1 MENLTDNRQQTTD
14 NRQPTTHVHRSFSV
28 GGDNQQPTTAM
39 PKSSIHFDISERKI
53 LLRILDIVC
62 VLALLYLVSM
72 LFNFDYFK
80 INSEHWVWS
89 IVLATYLTIFATIF
103 ELYNLQKASKFDVV
117 VKNVI
122 ITSSVTVLFYLLTPF
137 YTPMLPSNRLQ
148 IVYFFLAINVAMLVW
163 RYAYIILISAPRF
176 YKRVILIAHAQ
187 DVDTIIASLQKSDPN
202 YRVIGYFNTAPYDG
216 TIVNNLEI
224 DSIAVEDIAMLTDE
238 MTISEIVV
246 GTPLSEG
253 MTVELNNKLIKLLEN
268 GIPIREYTQ
277 VYEEL
282 THRIPVQH
290 VEKDFYRYF
299 PFSRSNQNKLYLF
312 FNRILDLLFSL
323 LGLAFGFMLIP
334 ILVIGNLLA
343 NRGPLFY
350 SQTRVGKNGEYFKIY
365 KLRSMV
371 VNAEKNG
378 AQFAEARD
386 TRVTKFGRF
395 LRKSRF
401 DEIPQFINVIKG
413 EMSVIGPRPERPEF
427 VEDLKEKIPFYEV
440 RHLVK
445 PGVTGWAQVNA
456 KYGSSEEDSLEK
468 LQYDLYYIKHRSLFL
483 DITIIIKTLS
493 TIVFFRGQ

>member
-1 MENLTDNRQQTTD
+1 MLVFINYRNLPPPNLKLKTYSLIMSKN
-14 NRQPTTHVHRSFSV
+14 
-28 GGDNQQPTTAM
+28 
-39 PKSSIHFDISERKI
+39 SIHFDISERKI

-62 VLALLYLVSM
+62 VLSLLYLVGII
-72 LFNFDYFK
+72 FNFDYFK

-89 IVLATYLTIFATIF
+89 IVLATYLTVFATIF

-148 IVYFFLAINVAMLVW
+148 IVYFFLAINLAMLVW

-176 YKRVILIAHAQ
+176 YKRVLLIAYAR
-187 DVDTIIASLQKSDPN
+187 DVDEIIASLQKSDPN
-202 YRVIGYFNTAPYDG
+202 YRIIGYFNTGPNDS
-216 TIVNNLEI
+216 TIINSLEI
-224 DSIAVEDIAMLTDE
+224 DSITIADISMLIEE
-238 MTISEIVV
+238 MNISEIVV
-246 GTPLSEG
+246 GTPISDG
-253 MTVELNNKLIKLLEN
+253 MTVELNNQLIKFLEN

-312 FNRILDLLFSL
+312 FNRILDLMLSIIGLSFLVVL
-323 LGLAFGFMLIP
+323 LPFVI
-334 ILVIGNLLA
+334 IGNIIG

-350 SQTRVGKNGEYFKIY
+350 TQTRIGKNGREFKIY
-365 KLRSMV
+365 KLRSMI

-378 AQFAEARD
+378 AQFAKAKD
-386 TRVTKFGRF
+386 SRVTKFGRF

-413 EMSVIGPRPERPEF
+413 EMSVIGPRPERPKF
-427 VEDLKEKIPFYEV
+427 VKQLVEKIPFYEV

-456 KYGSSEEDSLEK
+456 KYGSTDEDSLEK

>member
-1 MENLTDNRQQTTD
+1 MSKKN
-14 NRQPTTHVHRSFSV
+14 
-28 GGDNQQPTTAM
+28 
-39 PKSSIHFDISERKI
+39 IHFDISERKI

-62 VLALLYLVSM
+62 VLALLYLVSVV
-72 LFNFDYFK
+72 FNFDYFK
-80 INSEHWVWS
+80 INSQRWVWS
-89 IVLATYLTIFATIF
+89 IVLAVYLTVFATIF

-148 IVYFFLAINVAMLVW
+148 IVYFFLAINVAMLAW

-176 YKRVILIAHAQ
+176 NKRVLLIANSQ
-187 DVDTIIASLQKSDPN
+187 DVEAIVESLQKSDPN
-202 YRVIGYFNTAPYDG
+202 YRVIGYFNTGPNDG
-216 TIVNNLEI
+216 TIINNLEI
-224 DSIAVEDIAMLTDE
+224 DTISISDIALLTEE

-246 GTPLSEG
+246 GTPISEG
-253 MTVELNNKLIKLLEN
+253 MTVELNNQLIKLLEK

-282 THRIPVQH
+282 TYRIPVQH

-312 FNRILDLLFSL
+312 FNRILDLFFSIIGLL
-323 LGLAFGFMLIP
+323 LGVVLSPFFI
-334 ILVIGNLLA
+334 IGNLLA
-343 NRGPLFY
+343 NQGPLFY
-350 SQTRVGKNGEYFKIY
+350 SQIRVGKNGEHFKIY
-365 KLRSMV
+365 KLRSMII
-371 VNAEKNG
+371 NAEKHG
-378 AQFAEARD
+378 AQFAKAKDR
-386 TRVTKFGRF
+386 RITKFGRF
-395 LRKSRF
+395 LRRSRF

-427 VEDLKEKIPFYEV
+427 VEDLKETIPFYEV